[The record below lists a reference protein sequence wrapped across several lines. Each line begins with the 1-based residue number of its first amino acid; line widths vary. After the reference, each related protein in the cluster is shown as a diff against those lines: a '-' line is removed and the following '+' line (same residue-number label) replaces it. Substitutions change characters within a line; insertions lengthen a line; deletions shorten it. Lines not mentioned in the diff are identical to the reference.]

1 MVSWRACIWMCL
13 TFMCGL
19 AMRTSTA
26 ITCTISGQETRVN
39 KSTVFN
45 KNNISCQ
52 STRNVQNESLT
63 LTGQHGTLEYSY
75 NGKKESLTLL
85 LDNITSSTDYKKIH
99 LLTCKNETFEIE
111 GKLRF
116 GQSIGDGNFAT
127 VFEYFQNHSSK
138 QKCQCRLCRSNK
150 CSAEACHSLVCNCIF
165 SNDSI
170 KTAVLFSEPHTTTT
184 TTTTTTWPQTT
195 TAPRTET
202 ITHSIT
208 THIPATSEPTSTTD
222 DSTSTK
228 IGILSTILEPHSTLT
243 TTTTTTWPQ
252 TTTAPRTE
260 TITHSITTHIPA
272 TSEPTSTTDDSTSTN
287 IGILSTILE
296 PHSTLTTT
304 TTTTWPQTTTAPR
317 TETIT
322 HSVTTHIPAT
332 SEPTSTTDDS
342 TSTKIARQSNEES
355 ISTLAAVGGL
365 IALVVIVSGVTVFVC
380 LRRRKW
386 NKKQSDY
393 SEPCVTNPS
402 YEDLQNNGNT
412 NSQDNAGYEGN
423 GNDVH
428 TYDMADDQKLTTT
441 GEQDYSYASFGG
453 QSKFKDVMPTVNHD
467 RYVGG
472 RKGDLCHE
480 SPPTVQGN
488 TGNAKLLIERD
499 VTSENDDDYDLAKA
513 VTGNKAVNSNST
525 TLPENY
531 FNVEKTGHQ
540 PPPLRNNLNDNYFVH
555 ENDANERAE
564 AMQTM
569 KESFSPEGGNYF
581 LVDESE
587 NAPSNEK
594 SFTKET
600 PAISKTGNG
609 DITGIQGDNYFLLEQ
624 QTNPEENNQE
634 NGVYALAQSQSQ
646 TENGYGISRKNE
658 QKQMKTDRD
667 IDPYDHVRVG
677 HAQTNGLDDGV
688 YDELRKQNVRYES
701 EEVDNDYDRCPA
713 TGHICEHLR
722 TDYN

>member
-228 IGILSTILEPHSTLT
+228 IDFVS
-243 TTTTTTWPQ
+243 
-252 TTTAPRTE
+252 A
-260 TITHSITTHIPA
+260 
-272 TSEPTSTTDDSTSTN
+272 
-287 IGILSTILE
+287 
-296 PHSTLTTT
+296 
-304 TTTTWPQTTTAPR
+304 
-317 TETIT
+317 
-322 HSVTTHIPAT
+322 
-332 SEPTSTTDDS
+332 
-342 TSTKIARQSNEES
+342 ARQSNEES

>member
-202 ITHSIT
+202 ITHSI
-208 THIPATSEPTSTTD
+208 
-222 DSTSTK
+222 
-228 IGILSTILEPHSTLT
+228 
-243 TTTTTTWPQ
+243 
-252 TTTAPRTE
+252 
-260 TITHSITTHIPA
+260 
-272 TSEPTSTTDDSTSTN
+272 
-287 IGILSTILE
+287 
-296 PHSTLTTT
+296 
-304 TTTTWPQTTTAPR
+304 
-317 TETIT
+317 
-322 HSVTTHIPAT
+322 TTHIPAT